1 MGSGAGR
8 VALVSGASRGIGRA
22 CALALAEDGADVVV
36 NYLSHPAEAAEVV
49 REIERLGRRGLAHQ
63 ADVSDRAQV
72 DAMVAAALDR
82 FDRLDAVVA
91 NAYRSIRQ
99 PFLGVSPE
107 GLEQT
112 LAVTLL
118 GAFHV
123 CQAGARAMVE
133 RGVAGSITV
142 IGSIHGE
149 TGFSNSTSYNIAKFG
164 LTGLVLTAANELAA
178 HRIRVNLVNPGWI
191 DTPGER
197 RYATEEELRA
207 QAQRLPWRRLG
218 QPREIGRVVAFLAS
232 EGASFV
238 SGAVLRADGAQ
249 IAALGG

>member
-1 MGSGAGR
+1 MPA
-8 VALVSGASRGIGRA
+8 ALVSGASRGIGRG
-22 CALALAEDGADVVV
+22 CTVALAEAGFDVAV
-36 NYLSHPAEAAEVV
+36 NYLTHPEEAAEVV
-49 REIERLGRRGLAHQ
+49 AEVERLGRRAFAHR

-72 DAMVAAALDR
+72 DGLVDEALAR
-82 FDRLDAVVA
+82 FGRLDAVVA

-99 PFLGVSPE
+99 PFLDVTPE

-112 LAVTLL
+112 LAVTLI

-133 RGVAGSITV
+133 RGVAGSLTV

-149 TGFSNSTSYNIAKFG
+149 AGFSNSTSYNVAKFG
-164 LTGLVLTAANELAA
+164 LTGMVLTAANELAS
-178 HRIRVNLVNPGWI
+178 HGVRVNLVNPGWI

-197 RYATEEELRA
+197 RYASDEELRA
-207 QAQRLPWRRLG
+207 EAQKLPFRRLG
-218 QPREIGRVVAFLAS
+218 QPAEIGRVVAFLAS
-232 EGASFV
+232 DAASFV
-238 SGAVLRADGAQ
+238 SGAVIRADGAQ